1 MAKSYAVTFLG
12 GPKDPTSVFVVPG
25 VALDRAE
32 DLELPKGKA
41 VEVPKTV
48 LEKVRTIANR
58 VQYRHTLDFDFDE
71 DYEAP
76 KPAPVRRGP
85 AEEKVTTSRGINE
98 PLVEA
103 AEEEGEEPAVA
114 LAETAPMT
122 GAAVAFDPEPD
133 TEPED
138 DTETDR

>member
-76 KPAPVRRGP
+76 KPAPVRRREGHYFSRHQR
-85 AEEKVTTSRGINE
+85 ASRG
-98 PLVEA
+98 
-103 AEEEGEEPAVA
+103 GSRGRGR
-114 LAETAPMT
+114 
-122 GAAVAFDPEPD
+122 GARSSSRRDGAHDGCRRCV
-133 TEPED
+133 
-138 DTETDR
+138 